1 MQKAVEY
8 IARSAGKLMLEAQ
21 KDGTNVHKKEG
32 VGNYVTD
39 CDRATQA
46 FLQKELA
53 NVLPQ
58 AVFVGEE
65 EGGDVYRPDGYCWIV
80 DPIDGTANFIRSMGY
95 SAVSIGLVRDGK
107 PELGVVHNP
116 FSGEMYSAMRGEGA
130 TLNGYPIRVSDRRLK
145 EAIVTFGATSYRKD
159 VTDRMFRTL
168 RSLFDNCE
176 DLRQL
181 GAASLDICRVAAGKL
196 DAFLELRLSPWDYAA
211 GMCVLL
217 EAGGRITTAEGE
229 SVRFDTETSVLAA
242 NAACYEEALAVCLG
256 ER

>member
-8 IARSAGKLMLEAQ
+8 IARAAGKLMLEAA
-21 KDGTNVHKKEG
+21 KDGTGVHKKDG

-39 CDRATQA
+39 CDRETQA

-53 NVLPQ
+53 DVLPQ
-58 AVFVGEE
+58 ATFVGEE
-65 EGGDVYRPDGYCWIV
+65 DGGDAYRPDGYCWIV

-145 EAIVTFGATSYRKD
+145 EAK
-159 VTDRMFRTL
+159 
-168 RSLFDNCE
+168 
-176 DLRQL
+176 
-181 GAASLDICRVAAGKL
+181 
-196 DAFLELRLSPWDYAA
+196 
-211 GMCVLL
+211 
-217 EAGGRITTAEGE
+217 
-229 SVRFDTETSVLAA
+229 
-242 NAACYEEALAVCLG
+242 
-256 ER
+256 